1 MILWKPKIKY
11 EIAHDNL
18 NDIWLLVDIM
28 SNKKYKF
35 YSVLRD
41 DKFKTKLSAKL
52 K

>member
-1 MILWKPKIKY
+1 MTFRKPKIRY

-18 NDIWLLVDIM
+18 NDIWLLVDV

-41 DKFKTKLSAKL
+41 ENFKKKLASKFK
-52 K
+52 